1 MRKQK
6 MVMVKRIRK
15 SDSEIWTIAA
25 KGELNGKT
33 VYGPAVKLEN
43 LNPDNLSRHLKE
55 LAPYIVIQWLY
66 SMITINHDNAEV
78 IACRFTTLI
87 CEFTKFTPRD
97 FDSSGNC
104 FLTNIESL
112 CTKTLPYIKS
122 DKYLL
127 PTYPSD
133 IAVELKSQ
141 NGDIYKLQTTWSDI
155 KQTLEICNLIK

>member
-1 MRKQK
+1 
-6 MVMVKRIRK
+6 MVMVKRIHK

-25 KGELNGKT
+25 KGELNGEK

-43 LNPDNLSRHLKE
+43 LNPNDLSRHFEE

-66 SMITINHDNAEV
+66 SMITINHDNVEA
-78 IACRFTTLI
+78 IACRFNTLI

-122 DKYLL
+122 GEYLL

-155 KQTLEICNLIK
+155 KQALEICNLIK

>member
-1 MRKQK
+1 

-15 SDSEIWTIAA
+15 SNNEIWTITVY
-25 KGELNGKT
+25 GELNGEM
-33 VYGPAVKLEN
+33 VEGPTLKLEN
-43 LNPDNLSRHLKE
+43 LNPNDLTPHFEK

-66 SMITINHDNAEV
+66 SMVNIRQSSVEV
-78 IACRFTTLI
+78 ISCKFNTLI

-122 DKYLL
+122 GEYLL

-155 KQTLEICNLIK
+155 KQALEICNLIK